1 MAIEVY
7 EVVISGTL
15 AGQFVQNVI
24 HVATDD
30 GNYGNPFEGAIEVA
44 NGLNAVSGFVYE
56 WCNALPVQ
64 YSITSLR
71 VRRVLPT
78 GGPTYIV
85 LANSLLEKDG
95 QRSGNISSA
104 QVNPVL
110 VWITTPRP
118 NRPGRTFLPGVS
130 ETDIDAMTYTS
141 GLIGAFNALIGVM
154 TSSITVGTGTGD
166 FVIYRRNLNT
176 ADDITYGRISPLVGT
191 QRRRLKPV

>member
-7 EVVISGTL
+7 EVVVSGTL

-30 GNYGNPFEGAIEVA
+30 GNYGNPFEGAMEVA
-44 NGLNAVSGFVYE
+44 DGLNEVSGFMQM
-56 WCNALPVQ
+56 WCFALPEQ
-64 YSITSLR
+64 YSATSMR
-71 VRRVLPT
+71 VRRVLPE
-78 GGPTYIV
+78 GGPTYIR
-85 LANSLLEKDG
+85 LANALSDKDG
-95 QRSGNISSA
+95 QRTGNISSA

>member
-7 EVVISGTL
+7 EVVVSGTL

-30 GNYGNPFEGAIEVA
+30 GNYGNPFEGAMEVA
-44 NGLNAVSGFVYE
+44 DGLNEVSGFMQM
-56 WCNALPVQ
+56 WCFALPEQ
-64 YSITSLR
+64 YSATSMR
-71 VRRVLPT
+71 VRRVLPD
-78 GGPTYIV
+78 GGPTYIR
-85 LANSLLEKDG
+85 LANALSDKDG

>member
-7 EVVISGTL
+7 EVVVSGTL

-30 GNYGNPFEGAIEVA
+30 GNYGNPFEGAMEVA
-44 NGLNAVSGFVYE
+44 DGLNEVSGFMQM
-56 WCNALPVQ
+56 WCFALPEQ
-64 YSITSLR
+64 YSATSMR
-71 VRRVLPT
+71 VRRVLPE
-78 GGPTYIV
+78 GGPTYIR
-85 LANSLLEKDG
+85 LANALSDKDG
-95 QRSGNISSA
+95 QRTGNISSA

-130 ETDIDAMTYTS
+130 ETDIDAMTYTP